1 MSEAEIDAL
10 FEQWKAA
17 VAARDVERVAAL
29 VADDCEFWSNAAPP
43 MRGKDA
49 VRTTLREF
57 YRRFEHRQEFE
68 RHELVVRGD
77 LAFVR
82 GIEDNVLRPADG
94 GAEIRQRQRAFVVIR
109 RDGDGRWR
117 FARGMTNQLPPE
129 TPPAAAAP
137 AGGAG

>member
-17 VAARDVERVAAL
+17 VAARDVEGVAAL

-49 VRTTLREF
+49 VRATLAEF

-77 LAFVR
+77 LAFAR
-82 GIEDNVLRPADG
+82 GIEDNVLHPVDG
-94 GAEIRQRQRAFVVIR
+94 GAEIRHRQRAFMVIR
-109 RDGDGRWR
+109 READGRWR

-129 TPPAAAAP
+129 TPPTAP
-137 AGGAG
+137 AGRAG